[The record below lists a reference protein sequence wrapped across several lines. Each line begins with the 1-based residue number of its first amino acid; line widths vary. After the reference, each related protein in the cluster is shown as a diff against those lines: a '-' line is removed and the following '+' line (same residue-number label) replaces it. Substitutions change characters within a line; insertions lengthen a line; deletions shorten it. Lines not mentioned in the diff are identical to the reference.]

1 MNKPNRRQFIK
12 TYTAAGLVGLIAPS
26 FVLSSF
32 TNTKSEVVLIIG
44 EVKVSLRLVYWDE
57 SKTWRPL
64 ELVQDGNTVKS
75 EGLVKVTFSFIDE
88 GQYLTYNLDVQSP
101 EPTRIG
107 MFVSLPGTTS
117 ETPVYHV
124 LPGLL
129 FGDNNLAN
137 VLDKNA
143 FHHLTN
149 EPFEGK
155 ALSPVWEFRADRCA
169 MSLSAMCSEKAIIA
183 ISIDPYAESK
193 SEELTTVAC
202 GVTSMLANNVAPS
215 SCGVTL
221 GYANLPYTYEYQG
234 AFTAP
239 KEETLLSGKV
249 SGRIYAEATGDRR
262 SVNRFVQKE
271 YEYRRALPKIKV
283 TRNEALIACAT
294 AMRDVLWSPKD
305 KAFCNLYFDNGATH
319 GKDARK
325 RILKE
330 IGWCGGPSIALPAI
344 QAGLY
349 LNDKDLIQHGLD
361 TCNVVPTLLNPKSG
375 LLYDNGMT
383 GDKDVNGWWTGR
395 SGRDKHFAY
404 TNGSCISDLMSVA
417 KVLDDAGMDVPEAWY
432 KVTTTVLD
440 TIASLQL
447 KDGNLGF
454 AYSMKRPKMIDPH
467 GAIGAWW
474 IPGFALASKRLNKPH
489 YMNVARRALEYYHQF
504 YIDLDVNGASM
515 DTGKSP
521 NEESAHA
528 FIRAARILHELTGDD
543 YYLEAL
549 RDGIDLECLWRY
561 GYATK
566 PLVPPLSNSGWN
578 SCGGSVTSVANPCIH
593 PMGIRVSDDLRYYA
607 KITGD
612 KYVYKRWEDGI
623 NWSIASLELY
633 PKYTGIGPFGIT
645 SERYCQSDG
654 MLYPN
659 FDGGELWSI
668 WNTSHCFGVAA
679 MLEGLVDAVQLK
691 D

>member
-1 MNKPNRRQFIK
+1 M
-12 TYTAAGLVGLIAPS
+12 LSPS

-32 TNTKSEVVLIIG
+32 ANSKSEIALIIG
-44 EVKVSLRLVYWDE
+44 EVKVILRLVYWDK

-64 ELVQDGNTVKS
+64 KLVQEENTVKS
-75 EGLVKVTFSFIDE
+75 EGPVKVTFLFIDE
-88 GQYLTYNLDVQSP
+88 GKYLSYKMDVQSP
-101 EPTRIG
+101 EPTRMGI
-107 MFVSLPGTTS
+107 FLSLPGTTS

-129 FGDNNLAN
+129 FGDNNLKD
-137 VLDKNA
+137 VMDKNA

-149 EPFEGK
+149 EPLEGK
-155 ALSPVWEFRADRCA
+155 AFSPVWEFRADRCA
-169 MSLSAMCSEKAIIA
+169 MPLSAMCSEKAIIA
-183 ISIDPYAESK
+183 ISIDPYSETGSK
-193 SEELTTVAC
+193 EQGTIVN
-202 GVTSMLANNVAPS
+202 GVISMLADDTVPA

-221 GYANLPYTYEYQG
+221 GYGNRPYTYPYQTV
-234 AFTAP
+234 FNP
-239 KEETLLSGKV
+239 PEEETFLSGKV
-249 SGRIYAEATGDRR
+249 SGRIYAEASGDRR
-262 SVNRFVQKE
+262 MVHRFVREE
-271 YEYRRALPKIKV
+271 YKHRRKLPEIKKN
-283 TRNEALIACAT
+283 RNEALNACAA
-294 AMRDVLWSPKD
+294 AMRDVHWSKKD

-319 GKDARK
+319 ARDARK
-325 RILKE
+325 RVLEE

-349 LNDKDLIQHGLD
+349 LNDKELLQHGLD
-361 TCNVVPTLLNPKSG
+361 TCNIVPGLLNPRSG

-383 GDKDVNGWWTGR
+383 GKKDVNGWWSGR
-395 SGRDKHFAY
+395 AGRDKHFAY
-404 TNGSCISDLMSVA
+404 TNGSCISDLMSSA
-417 KVLDDAGMDVPEAWY
+417 KVLEDAGRDVPETWY
-432 KVTTTVLD
+432 EIATTVLD

-447 KDGNLGF
+447 EDGNLGY
-454 AYSMKRPKMIDPH
+454 AYSVKRPEIIDPH

-489 YMNVARRALEYYHQF
+489 YMKVARRALAYYHQF

-528 FIRAARILHELTGDD
+528 FIRASRILHELTGDD
-543 YYLEAL
+543 YYLETL

-607 KITGD
+607 EVTGD

-623 NWSIASLELY
+623 NWSVNSLELY
-633 PKYTGIGPFGIT
+633 PTYTGIGPFGIT

-654 MLYPN
+654 MLYPKTG
-659 FDGGELWSI
+659 GGELWSI
-668 WNTSHCFGVAA
+668 WNASHCFGVAA
-679 MLEGLVDAVQLK
+679 MLEGFVDAVKIQ
-691 D
+691 

>member
-1 MNKPNRRQFIK
+1 MNKFNRRQFIK
-12 TYTAAGLVGLIAPS
+12 TNSAVGLAGLIAPS
-26 FVLSSF
+26 LILSSF
-32 TNTKSEVVLIIG
+32 KSVKGEVLLTIG
-44 EVKVSLRLVYWDE
+44 GVKVSLRIVYWYK
-57 SKTWRPL
+57 SRKWRPL
-64 ELVQDGNTVKS
+64 ELVQDGNTVRS
-75 EGLVKVTFSFIDE
+75 TGSVKVTFSFTDE
-88 GQYLTYNLDVQSP
+88 GQYLSYHLDVLSND
-101 EPTRIG
+101 PTRIG
-107 MFVSLPGTTS
+107 MFISLPDTIS

-129 FGDNNLAN
+129 FGDNNLDN
-137 VLDKNA
+137 VLDKDA

-149 EPFEGK
+149 KSRRGK
-155 ALSPVWEFRADRCA
+155 AFSPVWEFRADRCA
-169 MSLSAMCSEKAIIA
+169 MPLSAMCSEDAVIA
-183 ISIDPYAESK
+183 ISIDPYANSN
-193 SEELTTVAC
+193 SEESITVTC
-202 GVTSMLANNVAPS
+202 GVTSVLANDKAPS

-221 GYANLPYTYEYQG
+221 GYANLPYTYEHQG

-239 KEETLLSGKV
+239 REETLLSGKV
-249 SGRIYAEATGDRR
+249 CGRIYAEATGDRR
-262 SVNRFVQKE
+262 SVNSFVQKE
-271 YEYRRALPKIKV
+271 YGFRRSLPKIDV
-283 TRNEALIACAT
+283 TKKEALMACST
-294 AMRDVLWSPKD
+294 AMRDVQWSSED
-305 KAFCNLYFDNGATH
+305 KAFCNLYFNNGATD
-319 GKDARK
+319 GKDASK

-349 LNDKDLIQHGLD
+349 LNDKELIQHGLD
-361 TCNVVPTLLNPKSG
+361 TCNVVPSLLNNKSG

-383 GDKDVNGWWTGR
+383 GDKDVNGWWSGR

-417 KVLDDAGMDVPEAWY
+417 KVLDDAGMEVPEDWY
-432 KVTTTVLD
+432 KISTTVLD

-447 KDGNLGF
+447 EDGNLGF
-454 AYSMKRPKMIDPH
+454 AYSMDKPEIIDSN
-467 GAIGAWW
+467 GSIGAWW

-489 YMNVARRALEYYHQF
+489 YMKVAHRALKFYHQF

-521 NEESAHA
+521 NEESSNA
-528 FIRAARILHELTGDD
+528 FIRAARVMHELIGDD

-607 KITGD
+607 EITGD
-612 KYVYKRWEDGI
+612 EYVYKRWEDGI
-623 NWSIASLELY
+623 NWSIASLGLY
-633 PKYTGIGPFGIT
+633 PKETGIGPYGIT

-668 WNTSHCFGVAA
+668 WNSSHCFGVAA
-679 MLEGLVDAVQLK
+679 MLEGLVDAVQLN